1 MIFIIWNGFN
11 DYRSNGFYFFFWWF
25 GNKEFLDIVIEYVN
39 YDKYKLK
46 IFVEISSIW
55 GDKMLNLWLNWIVLE
70 KSKL

>member
-1 MIFIIWNGFN
+1 MVLMIIGVMVFI
-11 DYRSNGFYFFFWWF
+11 FFFWWF
-25 GNKEFLDIVIEYVN
+25 GNKEFLDIVMEYVN

>member
-1 MIFIIWNGFN
+1 MVLMIIGVMVFI
-11 DYRSNGFYFFFWWF
+11 FFFWWF
-25 GNKEFLDIVIEYVN
+25 GNKEFLDIVLEYVN

-70 KSKL
+70 NSKL

>member
-1 MIFIIWNGFN
+1 MVLMIIGVMVFI
-11 DYRSNGFYFFFWWF
+11 FFFWWF

>member
-1 MIFIIWNGFN
+1 MVLMIIGVMVFI
-11 DYRSNGFYFFFWWF
+11 FFFWWF

-70 KSKL
+70 NSKL